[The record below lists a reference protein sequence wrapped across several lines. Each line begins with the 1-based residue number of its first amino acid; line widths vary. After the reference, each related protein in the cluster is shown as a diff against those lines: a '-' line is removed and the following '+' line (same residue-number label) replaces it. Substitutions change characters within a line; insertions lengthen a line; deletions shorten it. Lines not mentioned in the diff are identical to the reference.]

1 MIAGNLDSARK
12 IEGFLIRL
20 KSEAIINKNIPLTAE
35 RISQL
40 LGKDGEGTPVS
51 QKRVGIEDVIESV
64 CKQYSLK
71 KGQILSDSRVKT
83 LALPRQIL
91 MYLLRTQLKLPLQ
104 EVGKLIGGRDHT
116 TVMHAVE
123 KSLN

>member
-1 MIAGNLDSARK
+1 
-12 IEGFLIRL
+12 
-20 KSEAIINKNIPLTAE
+20 
-35 RISQL
+35 
-40 LGKDGEGTPVS
+40 
-51 QKRVGIEDVIESV
+51 VIESV

-123 KSLN
+123 KITKLASEDVEIREDIMRIKRNVWG